1 MPGPITHLQ
10 AAYYYNVSHKKRYNS
25 ALYLGSIS
33 PDCVNINGQAPKEVR
48 WPAHLR
54 CEDLDE
60 WLANARRFYIDNK
73 STADES
79 FLKGY
84 ILHILSDIV
93 WDKDFNLPLYKI
105 LLKDNVSKENLKQER
120 WNELYG
126 YEQTQLKEDWFK
138 NEVLPKLLIAK
149 PQQIGVLT
157 EENIGVWQKKV
168 VRLELSQGKPP
179 KFINYKLMKQF
190 FCKVVMLSD
199 EILK

>member
-105 LLKDNVSKENLKQER
+105 LLKDNVSKETLQNSITDVER
-120 WNELYG
+120 DI
-126 YEQTQLKEDWFK
+126 QKENNVSTFK
-138 NEVLPKLLIAK
+138 RTNTTDSDA
-149 PQQIGVLT
+149 Q
-157 EENIGVWQKKV
+157 
-168 VRLELSQGKPP
+168 SQSKR
-179 KFINYKLMKQF
+179 IN
-190 FCKVVMLSD
+190 
-199 EILK
+199 